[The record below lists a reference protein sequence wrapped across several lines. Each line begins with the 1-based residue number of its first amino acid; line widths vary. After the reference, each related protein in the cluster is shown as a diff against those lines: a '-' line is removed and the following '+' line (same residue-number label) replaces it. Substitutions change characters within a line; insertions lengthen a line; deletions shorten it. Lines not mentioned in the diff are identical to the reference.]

1 MITWFEY
8 LLSFVSR
15 FSFTNI
21 HESQG
26 CRRKDRATPHYYF
39 HPLHRHLN
47 IGWVIIED
55 SSLFHIAS
63 RWTQI
68 GNLWLLSI
76 SSLPLRY
83 VPLKLRVLF
92 SLVTNLMSRCFLT
105 LSMVLPK
112 FELFI
117 SLKKSFLKSFF
128 ALYS

>member
-26 CRRKDRATPHYYF
+26 CRRKDRATPHYHF

-83 VPLKLRVLF
+83 VPLKIRVLF

-117 SLKKSFLKSFF
+117 SLKKSFLK
-128 ALYS
+128 